1 VWFDSSNGR
10 LELTKLFIGCLVLLT
25 VLLPQLGASS
35 AQPQDSIE
43 SYTKVGQQIPSFR
56 IMDLAGNEINTDALR
71 GKVVFV
77 NFWATWCAP
86 CLAELPRLE
95 KEIWRKF
102 KSEDFV
108 MIAIAREQS
117 KDEIAEFKIARQLT
131 FPMASD
137 PQREIFS
144 LFANG
149 GIPRSYVVSGDG
161 QILYQSD
168 GYVPSEFGKLKSV
181 IEKELRKLREAKA
194 TG

>member
-1 VWFDSSNGR
+1 
-10 LELTKLFIGCLVLLT
+10 
-25 VLLPQLGASS
+25 
-35 AQPQDSIE
+35 
-43 SYTKVGQQIPSFR
+43 
-56 IMDLAGNEINTDALR
+56 
-71 GKVVFV
+71 VFL

-102 KSEDFV
+102 NSEDFV
-108 MIAIAREQS
+108 MIAIAREQTN
-117 KDEIAEFKIARQLT
+117 DEIAEFKNQRRLT

-137 PQREIFS
+137 PKREIFS

-168 GYVPSEFGKLKSV
+168 GYVPSEFKKMKTV
-181 IEKELRKLREAKA
+181 MEKELKKLREAKA
-194 TG
+194 AA